1 MNLPSDVVTHE
12 TFAGRIGERFSMEL
26 DGGVKHDVELIEVT
40 RLGDQPTDGRRAPFS
55 IVFRG
60 PAEPVAPQRIYCFR
74 HAELGELEL
83 FVVPIGADR
92 EGVRYE
98 AVFT

>member
-1 MNLPSDVVTHE
+1 MDLPPDVVTAE
-12 TFAGRIGERFSMEL
+12 TFAGRLGERFSMEL
-26 DGGVKHDVELIEVT
+26 DGGVEQDVELIELT
-40 RLGDQPTDGRRAPFS
+40 RLGDQPTGGSRAPFS

-60 PAEPVAPQRIYCFR
+60 PAGPVAPQRIYRFR

-83 FVVPIGADR
+83 FVVPIGADG

-98 AVFT
+98 AIFT